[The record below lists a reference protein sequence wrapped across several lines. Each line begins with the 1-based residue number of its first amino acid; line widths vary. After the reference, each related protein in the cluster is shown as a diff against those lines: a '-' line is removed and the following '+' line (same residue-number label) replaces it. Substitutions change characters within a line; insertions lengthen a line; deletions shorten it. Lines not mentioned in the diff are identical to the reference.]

1 MLFDI
6 FKAMM
11 TMTYVAWWQYERLM
25 SMNYLYLE
33 HVILLTL
40 LVKLKKTA
48 KNASRLVE
56 TNDRLV
62 ID

>member
-56 TNDRLV
+56 TNDRLL